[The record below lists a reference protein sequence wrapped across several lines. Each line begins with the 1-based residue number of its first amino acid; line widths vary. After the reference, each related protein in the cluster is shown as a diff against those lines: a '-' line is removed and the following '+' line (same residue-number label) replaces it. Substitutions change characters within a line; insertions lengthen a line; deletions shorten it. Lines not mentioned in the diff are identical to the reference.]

1 MAEIKDTTRADR
13 KALDPDTQ
21 QEMPLQSAGELRPEE
36 MQRSDSSQWRLI
48 WRQFKKHK
56 LGYVSLYV
64 LIALLVIGVFFPGF
78 FAPYNPQKRFDYQH
92 LPPQSLRWVDAEG
105 RFHLWP
111 FTYNYEQVRDR
122 QSFQMVTR
130 PDTSQRYPLR
140 FFVSGDEYR
149 LLGVIPTSLHFFGV
163 ADGGTI
169 ILFGTDELG
178 RDMFS
183 RTIYALRISMVVGL
197 VGVAISLFLG
207 MLLGGISGLLGGWV
221 DGIIQRVIEVFIAIP
236 KIPLWMAL
244 AAAVPREWGP
254 VQVYFAITIIL
265 SFMGWTGMARVVRSK
280 FLSLRKE
287 EYVLAATGFNVPQR
301 QIIFRHLVPNF
312 ISYVLVNLT
321 LSIPGMI
328 IGETSLSFLGIGLRP
343 PVISLG
349 VLLQQAQSFQN
360 VALHPWLLI
369 PGIFVILIVLIY
381 NFVGDGL
388 RDAADPYKKYQ

>member
-1 MAEIKDTTRADR
+1 MANEKV
-13 KALDPDTQ
+13 LDPKVQADEPLRSTGGASTDT
-21 QEMPLQSAGELRPEE
+21 PS
-36 MQRSDSSQWRLI
+36 RSDSSQWRLI
-48 WRQFKKHK
+48 WRQFKRHK

-64 LIALLVIGVFFPGF
+64 LIVLFVAGVFFPGF
-78 FAPYNPQKRFDYQH
+78 FAPYDPQRRFDNQY
-92 LPPQSLRWVDAEG
+92 LPPQRLRFVEADG
-105 RFHLWP
+105 GFRPWP
-111 FTYNYEQVRDR
+111 FTYRYDQVRDR
-122 QSFQMVTR
+122 ETFQMETRAVT
-130 PDTSQRYPLR
+130 DERYALR
-140 FFVSGDEYR
+140 FFVRGDEYR
-149 LLGVIPTSLHFFGV
+149 LLGLFPTNLHFFGV
-163 ADGGTI
+163 EEGGTI
-169 ILFGTDELG
+169 LLFGTDELG

-183 RTIYALRISMVVGL
+183 RTIFALRISMVVGL
-197 VGVAISLFLG
+197 VGVAISLILG
-207 MLLGGISGLLGGWV
+207 MLIGGISGLLGGWV
-221 DGIIQRVIEVFIAIP
+221 DDVIQRIIEVFISIP

-244 AAAVPREWGP
+244 AAAVPKDWGP

-280 FLSLRKE
+280 FLSLRNE
-287 EYVLAATGFNVPQR
+287 EYVLAAVGFNVPQR
-301 QIIFRHLVPNF
+301 QIIFRHLIPNF

-321 LSIPGMI
+321 LSIPAMI

-360 VALHPWLLI
+360 VSLHPWLLI